1 MELGFHI
8 ADFTWNHP
16 GAELGPTLGRV
27 AVAAEAAGVGRL
39 TVVDHLWQVAAYG
52 TTEEPMLEAYTTLGY
67 LAAVTQRVRFPRP
80 GHQRRLPRPRTAG
93 QDDLHPRRAVRG
105 AGRAGDRRG
114 VVRSRSRSGL
124 GLLFPPLA
132 ERFERLEETLQICRQ
147 MWSGTDQPYQGQHYQ
162 LGRTLNVPLPLSG
175 PEPFLM
181 VGGSGE
187 QKTLRLV
194 AQYATAC
201 NLFFRPDSARKLDV
215 LRSHCDAVGRDYE
228 RIEKTT
234 TIALDASSD
243 RSQLLG
249 LLSQARDTGFTT
261 AYLYARNPS
270 PLAVVD
276 LLAEV
281 IPEISRW

>member
-8 ADFTWNHP
+8 ADFTWSHP
-16 GAELGPTLGRV
+16 AAELGPTLGRV

-52 TTEEPMLEAYTTLGY
+52 TAEEPMLEAYTTLGY
-67 LAAVTQRVRFPRP
+67 LAAVTQRVQLHTLVTSAVYRDP
-80 GHQRRLPRPRTAG
+80 GLLAKMISTL
-93 QDDLHPRRAVRG
+93 DVLSE
-105 AGRAGDRRG
+105 GRAGLG
-114 VVRSRSRSGL
+114 LGAAWYEAEAVGL

-147 MWSGTDQPYQGQHYQ
+147 MWSGTDQPYRGQHYQ

-175 PEPFLM
+175 REPFLM

-215 LRSHCDAVGRDYE
+215 LRSHCDTFGRDYE
-228 RIEKTT
+228 HIEKTT
-234 TIALDASSD
+234 TIALDASAD
-243 RSQLLG
+243 RSQLLS

-276 LLAEV
+276 LLAGV

>member
-16 GAELGPTLGRV
+16 AAELGPTLGRV

-52 TTEEPMLEAYTTLGY
+52 TAEEPMLEAYTTLGY
-67 LAAVTQRVRFPRP
+67 LAAVTQRVRLHALVTSAVYRDP
-80 GHQRRLPRPRTAG
+80 GLLAKMISTLDVLSG
-93 QDDLHPRRAVRG
+93 
-105 AGRAGDRRG
+105 GRAGLG
-114 VVRSRSRSGL
+114 IGAAWYEAEAVGL

-201 NLFFRPDSARKLDV
+201 NLFFRPDSAHKLDV
-215 LRSHCDAVGRDYE
+215 LRSHCDTVGRDYE

-243 RSQLLG
+243 RSQLLS

>member
-16 GAELGPTLGRV
+16 AAELGPTLGRV

-52 TTEEPMLEAYTTLGY
+52 TAEEPMLEAYTTLGY
-67 LAAVTQRVRFPRP
+67 LAAVTQRVRLHALVTSAVYRDP
-80 GHQRRLPRPRTAG
+80 GVLAKMISTLDVLSG
-93 QDDLHPRRAVRG
+93 
-105 AGRAGDRRG
+105 GRAGLG
-114 VVRSRSRSGL
+114 IGAAWYEAEAVGL

-187 QKTLRLV
+187 RKTLRLV

>member
-16 GAELGPTLGRV
+16 AAELGPTLGRV

-52 TTEEPMLEAYTTLGY
+52 TAEEPMLEAYTTLGY
-67 LAAVTQRVRFPRP
+67 LAAVTQRVRLHALVTSAVYRDP
-80 GHQRRLPRPRTAG
+80 GLLAKMISTLDVLSG
-93 QDDLHPRRAVRG
+93 
-105 AGRAGDRRG
+105 GRAGLG
-114 VVRSRSRSGL
+114 IGAAWYEAEAVGL

-132 ERFERLEETLQICRQ
+132 ERFARLEESLEICQ
-147 MWSGTDQPYQGQHYQ
+147 QLWSGTDQPYQGQHYQ
-162 LGRTLNVPLPLSG
+162 LARTLSRPALLAG

-187 QKTLRLV
+187 RKTLRLV

-215 LRSHCDAVGRDYE
+215 LRSHWDAVGRDYE

>member
-16 GAELGPTLGRV
+16 AAELGPTLGRV

-52 TTEEPMLEAYTTLGY
+52 TAEEPMLEAYTTLGY
-67 LAAVTQRVRFPRP
+67 LAAVTQRVRLHALVTSAVYRDP
-80 GHQRRLPRPRTAG
+80 GLLAKMISTLDVLSG
-93 QDDLHPRRAVRG
+93 
-105 AGRAGDRRG
+105 GRAGLG
-114 VVRSRSRSGL
+114 IGAAWYEAEAVGL

-147 MWSGTDQPYQGQHYQ
+147 MWSGTEQPYQGQHYQ

-201 NLFFRPDSARKLDV
+201 NLFFRPDSARRLDV

>member
-16 GAELGPTLGRV
+16 AAELGPTLGRV

-52 TTEEPMLEAYTTLGY
+52 TAEEPMLEAYTTLGY
-67 LAAVTQRVRFPRP
+67 LAAVTQRVRLHALVTSAVYRDP
-80 GHQRRLPRPRTAG
+80 GLLAKMISTLDVLSG
-93 QDDLHPRRAVRG
+93 
-105 AGRAGDRRG
+105 GRAGLG
-114 VVRSRSRSGL
+114 IGAAWYEAEAVGL

-147 MWSGTDQPYQGQHYQ
+147 MWSGTEQPYQGQHYQ

-187 QKTLRLV
+187 RKTLRLV

-215 LRSHCDAVGRDYE
+215 LRSHCGAVGRDYE

-243 RSQLLG
+243 RSQLLS

>member
-16 GAELGPTLGRV
+16 AAELGPTLGRV

-52 TTEEPMLEAYTTLGY
+52 TAEEPMLEAYTTLGY
-67 LAAVTQRVRFPRP
+67 LAAVTQRVRLHALVTSAVYRDP
-80 GHQRRLPRPRTAG
+80 GLLAKMISTLDVLSG
-93 QDDLHPRRAVRG
+93 
-105 AGRAGDRRG
+105 GRAGLG
-114 VVRSRSRSGL
+114 IGAAWYEAEAVGL

>member
-16 GAELGPTLGRV
+16 AAELGPTLGRV

-52 TTEEPMLEAYTTLGY
+52 TAEEPMLEAYTTLGY
-67 LAAVTQRVRFPRP
+67 LAAVTQRVRLHALVTSAVYRDP
-80 GHQRRLPRPRTAG
+80 GLLAKMISTLDVLSG
-93 QDDLHPRRAVRG
+93 
-105 AGRAGDRRG
+105 GRAGLG
-114 VVRSRSRSGL
+114 IGAAWYEAEAVGL

-187 QKTLRLV
+187 RKTLRLV

-215 LRSHCDAVGRDYE
+215 LRSHCGAVGRDYE

-243 RSQLLG
+243 RSQLLSM
-249 LLSQARDTGFTT
+249 LSQARDTGFTT

-281 IPEISRW
+281 IPEISHW

>member
-16 GAELGPTLGRV
+16 AAELGPTLGRV

-52 TTEEPMLEAYTTLGY
+52 TAEEPMLEAYTTLGY
-67 LAAVTQRVRFPRP
+67 LAAVTQRVRLHALVTSAVYRDP
-80 GHQRRLPRPRTAG
+80 GLLAKMISTLDVLSG
-93 QDDLHPRRAVRG
+93 
-105 AGRAGDRRG
+105 GRAGLG
-114 VVRSRSRSGL
+114 IGAAWYEAEAVGL

-187 QKTLRLV
+187 RKTLRLV

>member
-16 GAELGPTLGRV
+16 AAELGPTLGRV

-52 TTEEPMLEAYTTLGY
+52 TAEEPMLEAYTTLGY
-67 LAAVTQRVRFPRP
+67 LAAVTQRVRLHALVTSAVYRDP
-80 GHQRRLPRPRTAG
+80 GLLAKMISTLDVLSG
-93 QDDLHPRRAVRG
+93 
-105 AGRAGDRRG
+105 GRAGLG
-114 VVRSRSRSGL
+114 IGAAWYEAEAVGL

-147 MWSGTDQPYQGQHYQ
+147 MWSGTEQPYQGQHYQ

-187 QKTLRLV
+187 RKTLRLV

-281 IPEISRW
+281 IPEISHW

>member
-1 MELGFHI
+1 MELKTAKGGCATFEGFH
-8 ADFTWNHP
+8 
-16 GAELGPTLGRV
+16 
-27 AVAAEAAGVGRL
+27 
-39 TVVDHLWQVAAYG
+39 
-52 TTEEPMLEAYTTLGY
+52 
-67 LAAVTQRVRFPRP
+67 
-80 GHQRRLPRPRTAG
+80 
-93 QDDLHPRRAVRG
+93 
-105 AGRAGDRRG
+105 
-114 VVRSRSRSGL
+114 
-124 GLLFPPLA
+124 LL
-132 ERFERLEETLQICRQ
+132 I
-147 MWSGTDQPYQGQHYQ
+147 YQ

-187 QKTLRLV
+187 RKTLRLV

-215 LRSHCDAVGRDYE
+215 LRSHCGAVGRDYE

-281 IPEISRW
+281 IPEISGW

>member
-52 TTEEPMLEAYTTLGY
+52 TAEEPMLEAYTTLGY
-67 LAAVTQRVRFPRP
+67 LAAVTQRVQLHALVTSAVYRDP
-80 GHQRRLPRPRTAG
+80 GLLAKMISTLDVLSG
-93 QDDLHPRRAVRG
+93 
-105 AGRAGDRRG
+105 GRAGLG
-114 VVRSRSRSGL
+114 IGAAWYEAEAVGL

>member
-1 MELGFHI
+1 MDLGFHI
-8 ADFTWNHP
+8 ADYTWDRP
-16 GAELGPTLGRV
+16 AAELGPALGAV
-27 AVAAEAAGVGRL
+27 AVAAEAAGVARL
-39 TVVDHLWQVAAYG
+39 TVVDHLWQVAPYG
-52 TTEEPMLEAYTTLGY
+52 EADEPMLEAYTTLGY
-67 LAAVTQRVRFPRP
+67 LAAVTQRARLHALVTSAVYRDP
-80 GHQRRLPRPRTAG
+80 GLLAKMISTLDVLSG
-93 QDDLHPRRAVRG
+93 
-105 AGRAGDRRG
+105 GRAGLG
-114 VVRSRSRSGL
+114 IGAAWFEAEALGL

-147 MWSGTDQPYQGQHYQ
+147 MWSDTDQPHHGQHYQ
-162 LGRTLNVPLPLSG
+162 LDRTLNVPAPLSG

-187 QKTLRLV
+187 HKTLRLV

-201 NLFFRPDSARKLDV
+201 NLFLRPDNAHKLDV
-215 LRSHCDAVGRDYE
+215 LRAHCDSIGRDYE
-228 RIEKTT
+228 QIEITT
-234 TIALDASSD
+234 TIGLDASTD
-243 RSQLLG
+243 RSHLLA

>member
-16 GAELGPTLGRV
+16 AAELGPTLGRV

-52 TTEEPMLEAYTTLGY
+52 TAEEPMLEAYTTLGY
-67 LAAVTQRVRFPRP
+67 LAAVTQRVRLHALVTSAVYRDP
-80 GHQRRLPRPRTAG
+80 GLLAKMISTLDVLSG
-93 QDDLHPRRAVRG
+93 
-105 AGRAGDRRG
+105 GRAGLG
-114 VVRSRSRSGL
+114 IGAAWYEAEAVGL

-147 MWSGTDQPYQGQHYQ
+147 MWSGTEQPYQGQHYQ

-187 QKTLRLV
+187 RKTLRLV

-215 LRSHCDAVGRDYE
+215 LRSHCGAVGRDYE

>member
-16 GAELGPTLGRV
+16 AAELGPTLGRV

-52 TTEEPMLEAYTTLGY
+52 TAEEPMLEAYTTLGY
-67 LAAVTQRVRFPRP
+67 LAAVTQRVRLHALVTSAVYRDP
-80 GHQRRLPRPRTAG
+80 GLLAKMISTLDVLSG
-93 QDDLHPRRAVRG
+93 
-105 AGRAGDRRG
+105 GRAGLG
-114 VVRSRSRSGL
+114 IGAAWYEAEAVGL

-215 LRSHCDAVGRDYE
+215 LRSHCGAVGRDYE

-281 IPEISRW
+281 IPEISHW